1 MGLKKYFLVNGI
13 EENYI
18 LDVFLK
24 ITLLLLIYCVISLC
38 QIPSKS

>member
-24 ITLLLLIYCVISLC
+24 ITLLLLIYHVISLC